1 MLPHPGLEI
10 PDTFLQ
16 TDVRRAE
23 VNDRCLLLNN
33 QCLQGGDYGWNH
45 LTGRERNTVRLP
57 TPVNGYIRSW
67 FPTLP
72 VLDKTEVVGDARHRR
87 LTAVGLL
94 ALFGEG
100 FRIDRTTRTGL
111 GVAAELFRLAI
122 LVGFRGILRDDVSYV
137 RWRGSTSLSTRRGSH
152 PATWMTWLPPDC
164 PRACRATSASSL
176 GLPGA
181 SVRHDHVHPARA
193 RGGVRR
199 MPSAQIARRTAL
211 VTRCMTRPG

>member
-1 MLPHPGLEI
+1 MLPHPGFEI

-23 VNDRCLLLNN
+23 VNDRCPLLSNG
-33 QCLQGGDYGWNH
+33 CLQGGYHGWH
-45 LTGRERNTVRLP
+45 HSTERERNTVRLP

-87 LTAVGLL
+87 LTAAGLL

-111 GVAAELFRLAI
+111 GFVAELFRLPL

-137 RWRGSTSLSTRRGSH
+137 RWRGRNSLPT
-152 PATWMTWLPPDC
+152 
-164 PRACRATSASSL
+164 
-176 GLPGA
+176 
-181 SVRHDHVHPARA
+181 
-193 RGGVRR
+193 
-199 MPSAQIARRTAL
+199 
-211 VTRCMTRPG
+211 